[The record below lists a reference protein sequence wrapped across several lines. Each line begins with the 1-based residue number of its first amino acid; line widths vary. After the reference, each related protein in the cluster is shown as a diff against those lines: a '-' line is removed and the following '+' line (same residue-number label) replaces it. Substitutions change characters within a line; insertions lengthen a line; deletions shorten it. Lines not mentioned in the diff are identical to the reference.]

1 MTDTK
6 DKKREK
12 LGILCCTAGAT
23 SWGLS
28 GTCSEAL
35 FSQYPVDTTWVT
47 AVRMTSAGIILLF
60 LAFAKHSLNLKELG
74 KDKKGLIEIVLFAIA
89 GLALCQ
95 YAYLS
100 AIKWTNSGTATV
112 IQNLSIVFIA
122 VYVCMTTRTAPDKRT
137 VICIFL
143 ALFGVWLLATGGKPG
158 NMELTPRGLFWGL
171 MAGIG
176 AASYSLLSR
185 APVKH
190 RGSIPVSGM
199 GMSIGGLALSL
210 IAQSWKIPA
219 GLDGRAIL
227 YMAVI
232 VLLGTVGAFTLFLQ
246 GIALVGPVKA
256 ALLSCLEPLT
266 AATLSVVWLHSSFSP
281 TDLIGFA
288 CILATVVL
296 MR

>member
-122 VYVCMTTRTAPDKRT
+122 VYVCLTTRTAPDKRT
-137 VICIFL
+137 VFCIFL

-190 RGSIPVSGM
+190 RGSIAVMDRPFPCGVLETSQYGIQLSEDYIIAPIAAFCACLFFTPHFVLRPV
-199 GMSIGGLALSL
+199 LSQL
-210 IAQSWKIPA
+210 SMQFTSVKFL
-219 GLDGRAIL
+219 GFKNIL
-227 YMAVI
+227 CEKRK
-232 VLLGTVGAFTLFLQ
+232 LLRTDIFFRTQQYNIFL
-246 GIALVGPVKA
+246 
-256 ALLSCLEPLT
+256 
-266 AATLSVVWLHSSFSP
+266 
-281 TDLIGFA
+281 
-288 CILATVVL
+288 
-296 MR
+296 

>member
-1 MTDTK
+1 M
-6 DKKREK
+6 
-12 LGILCCTAGAT
+12 
-23 SWGLS
+23 
-28 GTCSEAL
+28 
-35 FSQYPVDTTWVT
+35 
-47 AVRMTSAGIILLF
+47 
-60 LAFAKHSLNLKELG
+60 
-74 KDKKGLIEIVLFAIA
+74 EIVLFALA

-122 VYVCMTTRTAPDKRT
+122 VYVCLTTRTKPDKKT
-137 VICIFL
+137 VFCILL
-143 ALFGVWLLATGGKPG
+143 ALIGVWLLATGGKPG

-185 APVKH
+185 APVG
-190 RGSIPVSGM
+190 RFGSIPVTGLGM
-199 GMSIGGLALSL
+199 LIGGVVLCG
-210 IAQSWKIPA
+210 IAQVWKVPA
-219 GLDGRAIL
+219 GLDGRAVL
-227 YMAVI
+227 YLAVI
-232 VLLGTVGAFTLFLQ
+232 VLVGTVGAFTLFLQ

-256 ALLSCLEPLT
+256 ALFACLEPLT
-266 AATLSVVWLHSSFSP
+266 AATLSVVWLHASF
-281 TDLIGFA
+281 TAADLVGFA

>member
-95 YAYLS
+95 YA
-100 AIKWTNSGTATV
+100 
-112 IQNLSIVFIA
+112 
-122 VYVCMTTRTAPDKRT
+122 
-137 VICIFL
+137 
-143 ALFGVWLLATGGKPG
+143 
-158 NMELTPRGLFWGL
+158 
-171 MAGIG
+171 
-176 AASYSLLSR
+176 
-185 APVKH
+185 
-190 RGSIPVSGM
+190 
-199 GMSIGGLALSL
+199 
-210 IAQSWKIPA
+210 
-219 GLDGRAIL
+219 
-227 YMAVI
+227 
-232 VLLGTVGAFTLFLQ
+232 
-246 GIALVGPVKA
+246 
-256 ALLSCLEPLT
+256 
-266 AATLSVVWLHSSFSP
+266 
-281 TDLIGFA
+281 
-288 CILATVVL
+288 
-296 MR
+296 

>member
-122 VYVCMTTRTAPDKRT
+122 VYVCVTTRTAPDKRT

-143 ALFGVWLLATGGKPG
+143 ALFGV
-158 NMELTPRGLFWGL
+158 
-171 MAGIG
+171 
-176 AASYSLLSR
+176 
-185 APVKH
+185 
-190 RGSIPVSGM
+190 
-199 GMSIGGLALSL
+199 
-210 IAQSWKIPA
+210 
-219 GLDGRAIL
+219 
-227 YMAVI
+227 
-232 VLLGTVGAFTLFLQ
+232 
-246 GIALVGPVKA
+246 
-256 ALLSCLEPLT
+256 
-266 AATLSVVWLHSSFSP
+266 
-281 TDLIGFA
+281 
-288 CILATVVL
+288 
-296 MR
+296 

>member
-35 FSQYPVDTTWVT
+35 VSQYPVDTTWVT

-74 KDKKGLIEIVLFAIA
+74 KDKKGLIEIVLF
-89 GLALCQ
+89 G
-95 YAYLS
+95 
-100 AIKWTNSGTATV
+100 
-112 IQNLSIVFIA
+112 
-122 VYVCMTTRTAPDKRT
+122 
-137 VICIFL
+137 IFL

-199 GMSIGGLALSL
+199 GMFIGGLALSL

>member
-60 LAFAKHSLNLKELG
+60 LSF
-74 KDKKGLIEIVLFAIA
+74 
-89 GLALCQ
+89 
-95 YAYLS
+95 
-100 AIKWTNSGTATV
+100 V

-122 VYVCMTTRTAPDKRT
+122 VYVCLTTRTAPDKRT
-137 VICIFL
+137 VFCIIL

-199 GMSIGGLALSL
+199 GMFMGGLALSL

>member
-100 AIKWTNSGTATV
+100 AIKWT
-112 IQNLSIVFIA
+112 
-122 VYVCMTTRTAPDKRT
+122 
-137 VICIFL
+137 
-143 ALFGVWLLATGGKPG
+143 
-158 NMELTPRGLFWGL
+158 
-171 MAGIG
+171 
-176 AASYSLLSR
+176 
-185 APVKH
+185 
-190 RGSIPVSGM
+190 
-199 GMSIGGLALSL
+199 
-210 IAQSWKIPA
+210 KI
-219 GLDGRAIL
+219 GRA
-227 YMAVI
+227 
-232 VLLGTVGAFTLFLQ
+232 
-246 GIALVGPVKA
+246 
-256 ALLSCLEPLT
+256 SCRER
-266 AATLSVVWLHSSFSP
+266 V
-281 TDLIGFA
+281 
-288 CILATVVL
+288 
-296 MR
+296 